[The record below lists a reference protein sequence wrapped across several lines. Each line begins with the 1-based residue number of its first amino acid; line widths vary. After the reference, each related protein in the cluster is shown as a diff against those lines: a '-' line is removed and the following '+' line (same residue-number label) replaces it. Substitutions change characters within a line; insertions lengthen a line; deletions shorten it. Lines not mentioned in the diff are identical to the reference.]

1 MSDSDNKQIAALTSM
16 TSDVNV
22 GMDEVV
28 SVFVSRYETQ
38 LFDKKDELGK
48 NIKTVKGELTDLD
61 KRLIASVNKEDY
73 NNTISSLNITTSVE
87 EVGVSWGKKE
97 NSINVDIEVKDNDK
111 TNRYSHSFTK
121 TVKLNILDG
130 DIKKHSDLDDS
141 LENLKTELA
150 EVMGLIKAVSRKERQ
165 VRGRISEMK
174 LQESGFAGL
183 LDSPELTKLVEL

>member
-1 MSDSDNKQIAALTSM
+1 
-16 TSDVNV
+16 
-22 GMDEVV
+22 
-28 SVFVSRYETQ
+28 
-38 LFDKKDELGK
+38 
-48 NIKTVKGELTDLD
+48 LD

-174 LQESGFAGL
+174 LAESGFAGL

>member
-1 MSDSDNKQIAALTSM
+1 MKETNDKALSALTSM

-38 LFDKKDELGK
+38 LFEKKDEVGS
-48 NIKTVKGELTDLD
+48 NIKFIRNDLSDLD
-61 KRLIASVNKEDY
+61 NRLIASIDKEQY
-73 NNTISSLNITTSVE
+73 NTSIATLNITTKVDE
-87 EVGVSWGKKE
+87 IGVRWGKKE
-97 NSINVDIEVKDNDK
+97 NYINVEVEVKDADK
-111 TNRYSHSFTK
+111 NQRYSSSFTK
-121 TVKLNILDG
+121 NVKVKIMDGDVKLHN
-130 DIKKHSDLDDS
+130 DLDDN

-183 LDSPELTKLVEL
+183 LDSPELTKLVQL

>member
-1 MSDSDNKQIAALTSM
+1 MNESNDKQIAALSAM
-16 TSDVNV
+16 SSDVNV

-38 LFDKKDELGK
+38 LFDKKDEVGK
-48 NIKTVKGELTDLD
+48 NIKTVKAELADLD
-61 KRLIASVNKEDY
+61 DRLVAAVDKDQY
-73 NNTISSLNITTSVE
+73 NTSIISLNISTKVD
-87 EVGVSWGKKE
+87 GVNVNWGKKE
-97 NSINVDIEVKDNDK
+97 NYVNIEIEVKDNDK

-121 TVKLNILDG
+121 NVKLAILDG
-130 DIKKHSDLDDS
+130 DVKKHTDLDDT
-141 LENLKTELA
+141 LENLKTDLA

>member
-1 MSDSDNKQIAALTSM
+1 MKESNDKALSALTSM

-38 LFDKKDELGK
+38 LFEKKDEVGS
-48 NIKTVKGELTDLD
+48 NIKFIRNDLSDLD
-61 KRLIASVNKEDY
+61 KRLIASIDKEQY
-73 NNTISSLNITTSVE
+73 NTSIATLNIATKVDE
-87 EVGVSWGKKE
+87 IGVRWGKKE
-97 NSINVDIEVKDNDK
+97 NYINVEVEVKDADK
-111 TNRYSHSFTK
+111 NQRYSSSFTK
-121 TVKLNILDG
+121 NVKVKILDG
-130 DIKKHSDLDDS
+130 DVKLHNSLDDN
-141 LENLKTELA
+141 LENLKTDLA

-183 LDSPELTKLVEL
+183 LDSPELTKLVQL

>member
-73 NNTISSLNITTSVE
+73 NNTISWVRTSKQSK
-87 EVGVSWGKKE
+87 VS
-97 NSINVDIEVKDNDK
+97 
-111 TNRYSHSFTK
+111 
-121 TVKLNILDG
+121 
-130 DIKKHSDLDDS
+130 
-141 LENLKTELA
+141 
-150 EVMGLIKAVSRKERQ
+150 
-165 VRGRISEMK
+165 
-174 LQESGFAGL
+174 
-183 LDSPELTKLVEL
+183 